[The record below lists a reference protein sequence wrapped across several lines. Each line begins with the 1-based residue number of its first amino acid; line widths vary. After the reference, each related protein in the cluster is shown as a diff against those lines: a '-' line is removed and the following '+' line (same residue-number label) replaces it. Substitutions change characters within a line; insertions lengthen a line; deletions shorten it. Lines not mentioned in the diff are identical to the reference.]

1 MKASEVGTLYH
12 QAPSKEAGNRTNS
25 GTALVFINTGMEKR
39 VEATPIYSIGEVA
52 GALGISVETIRLYDR
67 LGLIIISKSEKGRR
81 VFSDIDIERL
91 KCIRSAINDH
101 KISIEGILRMQSL
114 VPCWSH
120 IQCPENQRKEC
131 PAFLRSSG
139 GCWTY
144 KHNNNQCAGLECED
158 CKVYQLSGTCESIK
172 SLIYKDILPLP

>member
-1 MKASEVGTLYH
+1 
-12 QAPSKEAGNRTNS
+12 
-25 GTALVFINTGMEKR
+25 MEKR

-52 GALGISVETIRLYDR
+52 AALGISVEMIRLYDR